1 MIILN
6 LDFLGEGRTDT
17 DDDHAWSPPF
27 LVARAYHHC
36 QHSREGAWQRKETIL
51 GIAEQRLQN
60 VKIFEAILRPPHT
73 QREVCLQS
81 RVASRLP
88 QLDQAAGHSF
98 GHLAGVKG
106 SGGAVAGIQNCD
118 LGQVPKCST
127 LFYDK

>member
-6 LDFLGEGRTDT
+6 LDFLGGGEGDGDT

-36 QHSREGAWQRKETIL
+36 QHSREGAW
-51 GIAEQRLQN
+51 AEERSCLRDCR
-60 VKIFEAILRPPHT
+60 VKASECYNMRSHAPASTHAEGGMSTKQGCQPP
-73 QREVCLQS
+73 S
-81 RVASRLP
+81 SAGP
-88 QLDQAAGHSF
+88 AAGHSF

-106 SGGAVAGIQNCD
+106 SGGAAASIQDCD

-127 LFYDK
+127 